1 MCVSQEDDEDTEEA
15 TASTLR
21 VCLLAALA
29 SADLRAQWASA
40 VDAELGDVACLLFF
54 DEAELGSLAELA
66 AAVGADP
73 RLRGLL
79 VCVLAGRR
87 RLGDVGPL
95 GFLGHDTGI
104 LNTLA
109 SRVGT
114 LERALEVARSADRLV
129 RDLLVIAE
137 YERHMAVPAAR
148 ASLSRKRGR
157 DTAR

>member
-1 MCVSQEDDEDTEEA
+1 LQEDTEDDEDTEEA
-15 TASTLR
+15 EASSLR
-21 VCLLAALA
+21 VCRLAALA

-40 VDAELGDVACLLFF
+40 VDTELRDVACVLFF
-54 DEAELGSLAELA
+54 DETELGSLAELA

-79 VCVLAGRR
+79 ICVLAGRR
-87 RLGDVGPL
+87 QLGDVGPL
-95 GFLGHDTGI
+95 GFLGHSTGI

-109 SRVGT
+109 SRVAT
-114 LERALEVARSADRLV
+114 VERALEVAHLADRQV

-137 YERHMAVPAAR
+137 YERQMAVPLAR
-148 ASLSRKRGR
+148 VSLSHRRGR